1 MQRSNNFF
9 NTIWQDIFLESKS
22 NSAFLLTLLLVV
34 FIPFPVVFVN
44 SIVVLFLIAMLLKF
58 KTNKIAVSFAFFVP
72 VLLFVLMTL
81 SYFWSI
87 DKAATLKALPKEII
101 LLILPLAFMLL
112 PTFSLSQKN
121 KIIHYYSYSILL
133 FVLVFLA
140 RAIIRYFMYQNVDVF
155 FYHDESPS
163 DFGLVPKL
171 LNAIHVAAFVA
182 IAFFYFLNIEKKT
195 MFETISAILL
205 FGFILLLSSKNVM
218 MIVLI
223 LIGIHFFFFSKMA
236 NKMRL
241 RNSIIFLLILSSFLF
256 YKDIK
261 EKIAFEFQLNT
272 ENNIGHNVIPKE
284 KVGSNII
291 SINEAWNNDSFTP
304 NDYFSGV
311 AFRVYQARLFF
322 DFLKE
327 ENIFWKGFGLNASYK
342 KLEEKGTQY
351 NVFLGNETTEGYQK
365 KNFHNQYIQNFAE
378 LGIIGFVLLLLM
390 LFLNL
395 KNALKNKD
403 FLHISFAI
411 LMISLFLTESFLW
424 RQRGVVF
431 FTAFYCLFNSGNLF
445 IKNNKH
451 QL

>member
-1 MQRSNNFF
+1 MQSISNFF
-9 NTIWQDIFLESKS
+9 KTIGQDIYSESKS
-22 NSAFLLTLLLVV
+22 NYAFLLTILLVV
-34 FIPFPVVFVN
+34 FIPFPVFFSN
-44 SIVVLFLIAMLLKF
+44 CIVALFLAVMLFKF
-58 KTNKIAVSFAFFVP
+58 KTNKFSLSFAVFLP
-72 VLLFVLMTL
+72 VLLFVVMAF
-81 SYFWSI
+81 SYFWSV
-87 DKAATLKALPKEII
+87 DKTETLTAIPKEIV
-101 LLILPLAFMLL
+101 LLILPLAFMIL
-112 PTFSLSQKN
+112 PTFSLIQKN
-121 KIIHYYSYSILL
+121 KIIQYYSYFMLILVL
-133 FVLVFLA
+133 FFLA
-140 RAIIRYFMYQNVDVF
+140 RAIIRYFIYQNFDVF
-155 FYHDESPS
+155 LYHDESPS

-195 MFETISAILL
+195 ICETISAIIL

-241 RNSIIFLLILSSFLF
+241 RNSIIFLLLISSFLF
-256 YKDIK
+256 YNTIK
-261 EKIAFEFQLNT
+261 EKIAFEFQLNA

-291 SINEAWNNDSFTP
+291 SMKEAWNNDSFQK
-304 NDYFSGV
+304 NDYFSGA
-311 AFRVYQARLFF
+311 AFRVYQARLFL
-322 DFLKE
+322 DFLNE
-327 ENIFWKGFGLNASYK
+327 EPIFWKGFGLNASYK
-342 KLEEKGTQY
+342 KLEEKGIQY
-351 NVFLGNETTEGYQK
+351 NVFLGDETTEGYQK

-378 LGIIGFVLLLLM
+378 LGIVGFVLLVIM

-403 FLHISFAI
+403 FMHIAFAI

-431 FTAFYCLFNSGNLF
+431 FTAFYCLFNTSHFL
-445 IKNNKH
+445 NNK
-451 QL
+451 Q